1 MKKQNWVSTGYI
13 GLFMAFMYAPI
24 AVLIIYSFND
34 AKGRTF
40 THFTTKWY
48 KELFHNEAVMD
59 ALITTLLVAFIA
71 SVIATVLG
79 TAAAIG
85 LDKMK
90 KTPRN
95 IIMQLTYLPIVNPE
109 IITGVGFMLLFVA
122 MRGLVMRWNAFAG
135 TDWSFEFGLLTL
147 CLAHITFNVPYVILN
162 VLPKLRQMDYSI
174 VEAAMDLGCN
184 PRQAF
189 FKVAIHELKPGIMAG
204 FLMSLTY
211 SIDDFIVGYFTTG
224 TKHQPLS
231 VLIYSMTKKRVSPEI
246 NALSTVMFCVVLLV
260 LISANLYEMHKEK
273 QTKQKRKGG
282 TAF

>member
-1 MKKQNWVSTGYI
+1 MTRKKWISTSYI
-13 GLFMAFMYAPI
+13 GLFMAFLYAPI

-48 KELFHNEAVMD
+48 VELFHNAAVID
-59 ALITTLLVAFIA
+59 ALITTLTVAVIS
-71 SVIATVLG
+71 SVIATILG

-85 LDKMK
+85 LNKMNK
-90 KTPRN
+90 RAKGVVMN
-95 IIMQLTYLPIVNPE
+95 FTYLPIINPE
-109 IITGVGFMLLFVA
+109 IITGVAFMLLFVA
-122 MRGLVMRWNAFAG
+122 MRGVLAWWNVKTGMNIA
-135 TDWSFEFGLLTL
+135 FEFGMLTL

-162 VLPKLRQMDYSI
+162 VMPKLRQMDQSL

-189 FKVAIHELKPGIMAG
+189 FKVAIHEIKPGITAG
-204 FLMSLTY
+204 FLMALTF
-211 SIDDFIVGYFTTG
+211 SIDDFIISYFTTG

-246 NALSTVMFCVVLLV
+246 NALSTVMFVIVLAVLLV
-260 LISANLYEMHKEK
+260 SNIIELKKEK
-273 QTKQKRKGG
+273 QLKQRRKGG
-282 TAF
+282 GSF